1 MVEQQS
7 TYTDDIDVSQPVT
20 IQGVE
25 EEVEQVLISI
35 ATPIQFKRN
44 FTVIS
49 KFLKNRSLGSFR
61 KYLKNLKLSEKLTK
75 IEMQIFIN
83 R

>member
-20 IQGVE
+20 VQGVE
-25 EEVEQVLISI
+25 EEVEQVPMNIAYTVSI
-35 ATPIQFKRN
+35 

-49 KFLKNRSLGSFR
+49 KFLKNRSLRNFR
-61 KYLKNLKLSEKLTK
+61 KYLKNIKLSENLAK
-75 IEMQIFIN
+75 IERQIFIY